1 MKKIILSLVLSAVS
15 FCGASA
21 HDFMITQNGQKIYF
35 NITDSKELTVEVTYC
50 GSITDKSSAKPE
62 GKIEIPAKVQHN
74 QKVYS
79 VTAIGQKAFSNAT
92 ELISIILPGGI
103 TEINDFA
110 FEKCTKLKS
119 VVMPGTQ
126 VKFGQGTFFLCS
138 EIENVTFGSDWTQI
152 DFGVFRWAN
161 KIKEISIPAKVSK
174 IYNIN
179 SLKGLTKVT
188 VDNNN
193 NQYCSIDGIVYSKD
207 TKVLLA
213 CPLAYEGAVK
223 VADNATTIKAGAM
236 FGCTNVT
243 SVDLPESM
251 EKFSFR
257 EFSKM
262 SQLGCINVRNATP
275 IVTAKS
281 KNEGVLVIQVANPK
295 IKVNVPKAALKD
307 YKKAL
312 VVADGEYFE
321 NSPKAAIPYIVKFG
335 EMVTAKNLSGVKSF
349 K

>member
-1 MKKIILSLVLSAVS
+1 
-15 FCGASA
+15 
-21 HDFMITQNGQKIYF
+21 
-35 NITDSKELTVEVTYC
+35 
-50 GSITDKSSAKPE
+50 
-62 GKIEIPAKVQHN
+62 
-74 QKVYS
+74 
-79 VTAIGQKAFSNAT
+79 
-92 ELISIILPGGI
+92 
-103 TEINDFA
+103 
-110 FEKCTKLKS
+110 
-119 VVMPGTQ
+119 MPGTQ

-152 DFGVFRWAN
+152 DLGVFRWAN

-193 NQYCSIDGIVYSKD
+193 NQYCSIDGIVYTKD
-207 TKVLLA
+207 AKVLLA

-236 FGCTNVT
+236 FGCANVI

-262 SQLGCINVRNATP
+262 PQLESINLRNATP
-275 IVTAKS
+275 VVTAKS

-295 IKVNVPKAALKD
+295 VKVNVPKSALKD

-312 VVADGEYFE
+312 VVAEGEYFE
-321 NSPKAAIPYIVKFG
+321 NSPKATIPYAVKSS
-335 EMVTAKNLSGVKSF
+335 EMVTTKNLSGVKSF